1 MNLIIKNLLKSRKI
15 FDWIR
20 WNFYRYKW
28 FSIMRFDWSYQ

>member
-1 MNLIIKNLLKSRKI
+1 MNLSIKNFLKSRTT

-28 FSIMRFDWSYQ
+28 FSI

>member
-1 MNLIIKNLLKSRKI
+1 MNLSIKNFLKSRQT

-28 FSIMRFDWSYQ
+28 FSI

>member
-1 MNLIIKNLLKSRKI
+1 MNLSINNFLKSRKT

-28 FSIMRFDWSYQ
+28 FSI

>member
-1 MNLIIKNLLKSRKI
+1 MNLSIKNFIKSRKT

-28 FSIMRFDWSYQ
+28 FPI

>member
-1 MNLIIKNLLKSRKI
+1 MNLSIINFLKSRKT

-28 FSIMRFDWSYQ
+28 FSI

>member
-1 MNLIIKNLLKSRKI
+1 MNLSILNFLKSRKT

-28 FSIMRFDWSYQ
+28 FSI

>member
-1 MNLIIKNLLKSRKI
+1 MNLSIKNLLKLRKT

-28 FSIMRFDWSYQ
+28 FSI